1 MKIIKTKYLPATNTK
16 GSRIKAIVSNGG
28 LFDNFSATIPY
39 NYSLSDVNLHYE
51 AVKALVLKHNLDW
64 DISDMGYGSD
74 NAGYY
79 FTFNDAKV
87 GD

>member
-28 LFDNFSATIPY
+28 LFGNFSVTIPY
-39 NYSLSDVNLHYE
+39 NSSLSDVNLHYE
-51 AVKALVLKHNLDW
+51 AVKALVKKYKLDW
-64 DISDMGYGSD
+64 DITSMSYGSD